1 MGFWLLNA
9 VIVGVLAGSAT
20 ALFLWTL
27 DKATL
32 TREQHS
38 WLVYLLPFAGILV
51 VYLYFQFGRNVERG
65 NNLLIEEIHDPK
77 KIIPFGMLPLIF
89 VGTVITHLFGG
100 SAGREGTAV
109 QMAGAIADQWA
120 HLFKK
125 LRLDRQ
131 QLLMMGMSAGFASVF
146 GTPLAGAIFGVEVLA
161 IGRIRYASLLPCI
174 FAAAIAHFVCIS
186 WGIQHTTY
194 FIGLVPDLSI
204 ATICWAFLAGILFG
218 LCAWF
223 FSWSLHRSSAALK
236 EAIASPFLRVFLGG
250 VVIIA
255 LTLILQS
262 DRYLGLG
269 IPSILNSFAIPSG
282 PQDFILKIIFTVIT
296 LSVGFKGG
304 EVTPLFFIG
313 ATLGSFLSVFMGL
326 PTGLLAGMGFVAVFA
341 GAANVPLASLF
352 MALEMFGGPPGIYMA
367 IAVITSY
374 VFSSHNGIYSAQKI
388 EVSKYANKN

>member
-1 MGFWLLNA
+1 MGT
-9 VIVGVLAGSAT
+9 LAGSAS
-20 ALFLWTL
+20 ALFLWSL

-51 VYLYFQFGRNVERG
+51 VYLYFQFGRNIERG

-77 KIIPFGMLPLIF
+77 AVVPFRMMPLIF
-89 VGTVITHLFGG
+89 ITTVITHLFGG

-109 QMAGAIADQWA
+109 QMAGAISDQWA

-125 LRLDRQ
+125 LKLDRQ

-146 GTPLAGAIFGVEVLA
+146 GTPVAGAIFGIEVLA
-161 IGRIRYASLLPCI
+161 IGRVRYNSLLPCL
-174 FAAAIAHFVCIS
+174 FAAVIAHFVCLA
-186 WGIQHTTY
+186 WGIQHTAYSIGIIPELSVSSLSLT
-194 FIGLVPDLSI
+194 FI
-204 ATICWAFLAGILFG
+204 AGIIFG
-218 LCAWF
+218 ICAWF
-223 FSWSLHRSSAALK
+223 FVWSLHRSSAALK
-236 EAIASPFLRVFLGG
+236 EAIASPFLRVFLGA
-250 VVIIA
+250 VILII
-255 LTLILQS
+255 LTLILQT

-269 IPSILNSFAIPSG
+269 IPTILNSFAFPSA
-282 PQDFILKIIFTVIT
+282 PQDFALKILFTVIT

-341 GAANVPLASLF
+341 GAANVPIASIF
-352 MALEMFGGPPGIYMA
+352 MALEMFGGTPGVYMA

-374 VFSSHNGIYSAQKI
+374 VFSTHNGIYSAQKT
-388 EVSKYANKN
+388 EVPKYAKKN

>member
-1 MGFWLLNA
+1 M
-9 VIVGVLAGSAT
+9 
-20 ALFLWTL
+20 FLWLL

-38 WLVYLLPFAGILV
+38 WLVYLLPFAGIIV

-65 NNLLIEEIHDPK
+65 NNLLIDEIHDPK
-77 KIIPFGMLPLIF
+77 KIIPFRMLPLIF
-89 VGTVITHLFGG
+89 VSTVVTHLFGG

-125 LRLDRQ
+125 LKLDRQ

-146 GTPLAGAIFGVEVLA
+146 GTPIAGAIFGVEVLA
-161 IGRIRYASLLPCI
+161 IGRVRYSSLLPCL
-174 FAAAIAHFVCIS
+174 FAAVIAHFVCLA

-194 FIGLVPDLSI
+194 SIGLVPELSVS
-204 ATICWAFLAGILFG
+204 TILLSFAAGIIFG

-223 FSWSLHRSSAALK
+223 FVWGLHRSSAALQQ
-236 EAIASPFLRVFLGG
+236 AIASPFLRVFLGG

-255 LTLILQS
+255 LTLIIQS

-269 IPSILNSFAIPSG
+269 IPSILNSFAFPSG
-282 PQDFILKIIFTVIT
+282 PQDFILKILFTVIT

-313 ATLGSFLSVFMGL
+313 ATLGSFLSLFMGL
-326 PTGLLAGMGFVAVFA
+326 PTGLLAGMGFAAVFA
-341 GAANVPLASLF
+341 GAANVPLASIF
-352 MALEMFGGPPGIYMA
+352 MALEMFGGGSGIYMA

-388 EVSKYANKN
+388 EVPKYAKKN